1 MKRLSL
7 IILFFTITNLYSDEL
22 YFRYSHYN
30 NISNDSLELE
40 LEKNQYPKFL
50 TKEYFYLDKK
60 NIVSNNDNINKL
72 YKISSSNI
80 QENQLLFDGLES
92 SGSISRGFNIGNN
105 QNSVLN
111 SELDLQIS
119 GKLSEKIYL
128 KASIQDANIPLQDN
142 GYSQRLDEFDQIFIE
157 LISDDW
163 RIRAGDIDL
172 KNSNSYFGKFE
183 KRIQGLNFS
192 VNPNNQVNIYGS
204 T

>member
-1 MKRLSL
+1 MKRISL

-80 QENQLLFDGLES
+80 QEKQLLFDGLES

-192 VNPNNQVNIYGS
+192 ISPNDQVNI
-204 T
+204 